1 MLSIPQFLLMW
12 AWSGDPSVLMLC
24 ETWFSSTSQSMVNL
38 GHMML
43 ELMKRDNIPSKEGTG
58 SDTKAYP
65 TSPYNVAL
73 KPLGGIKPIREINGR
88 TDGRI
93 DR

>member
-1 MLSIPQFLLMW
+1 
-12 AWSGDPSVLMLC
+12 
-24 ETWFSSTSQSMVNL
+24 
-38 GHMML
+38 ML